1 MTLTVLSVAYPFAP
15 VTADPAGGSEQV
27 LSQLDRALVAAGHR
41 SIVLAQAGSQVSGEL
56 IEIPLAPGEVNGAA
70 WAMVHG
76 AMREVIDRVAPEVDL
91 VHLHGFDFDSV
102 LPPPGTPAL
111 VTLHLPLDWYVPAIL
126 RPAERPRTY
135 MQPVSA
141 SQAVSASVGVA
152 LLPPIANG
160 VDVEHYRPG
169 GDQGDY
175 ALVLGRVA
183 PEKGFH
189 DALEAARLAG
199 VPARAAGH
207 VFPYPEHRR
216 YFEEEVAPRLD
227 NDRLWLG
234 PVAGEAKRRL
244 ITEARCMLIP
254 STAPETSSLVAME
267 ALACGTPVVA
277 YRSGALPEVVA
288 HGATG
293 FIVDGVEAM
302 ADAIGRVGLIDRA
315 RCRAE
320 AERRFDVRRTAAEYL
335 ALYERLAA

>member
-1 MTLTVLSVAYPFAP
+1 MKLTVLSVAYPFAP

-27 LSQLDRALVAAGHR
+27 LSQLDQALVAAGGR
-41 SIVLAQAGSQVSGEL
+41 SIVLAQAGSAVAGEL
-56 IEIPLAPGEVNGAA
+56 IEIPAPPREVDGAA
-70 WAMVHG
+70 WAIVH
-76 AMREVIDRVAPEVDL
+76 AHMREVVDRVAPEMDL

-102 LPPPGTPAL
+102 LPPPGPPAL
-111 VTLHLPLDWYVPAIL
+111 VTLHLPLEWYVPAIL
-126 RPAERPRTY
+126 RPERPRTY

-141 SQAVSASVGVA
+141 SQAATAPEDMA
-152 LLPPIANG
+152 LLPPITNG
-160 VDVEHYRPG
+160 VDVEHYRPEG
-169 GDQGDY
+169 EQGDY

-189 DALEAARLAG
+189 DAVEAARMAG
-199 VPARAAGH
+199 APCRAAGH
-207 VFPYPEHRR
+207 IFPYPEHRR
-216 YFEEEVAPRLD
+216 YFEEEVAPRLG

-244 ITEARCMLIP
+244 LAEARCVLIP

-267 ALACGTPVVA
+267 ALACGTPVIA

-293 FIVDGVEAM
+293 FIVEGVEAM